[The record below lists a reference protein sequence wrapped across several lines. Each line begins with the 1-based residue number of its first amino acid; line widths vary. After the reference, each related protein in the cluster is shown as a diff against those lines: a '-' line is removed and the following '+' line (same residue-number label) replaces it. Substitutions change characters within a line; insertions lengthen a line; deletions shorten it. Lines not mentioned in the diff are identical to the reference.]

1 MAQPYF
7 SMQLCQI
14 ATIVPL
20 WARMGMHVQVRV
32 GLSVGMAAQ
41 VCRDQYHEQSRSRS
55 ETETK
60 RHLEHLLAQWAM
72 QARSSTVG
80 IVSPTTGRVW
90 VRSGLVWGKRSV
102 LGARG
107 SVTIA
112 NHSREWLTFAHAPR
126 ALIASCTVA
135 FLSSRRRCTV
145 AIRLTLPRVCLP
157 RIRGCAT
164 RPCRLV
170 HGTFDG
176 ILDVCVHIT
185 TIQWRHESDRCR
197 IKPRRVLGSVVQR
210 PEAAARDAHPAARW
224 RSLQVSLRV
233 EAVMEARAAEHARMR
248 RREGHLSLVLADGD
262 RARTGIAMQK
272 RLDAGSRLGRR
283 CSRC

>member
-1 MAQPYF
+1 MPRAHTVGRQIPAPSRCHLAIGASVSCGGGATVPWARRTEPPHLRRLPWLWAPLWHSAIGWRQRAPLGLQPNCHRCRERCNYYRYRWRFGQYGAHVVHVECPMAQPYF

-126 ALIASCTVA
+126 ALIASCT
-135 FLSSRRRCTV
+135 
-145 AIRLTLPRVCLP
+145 
-157 RIRGCAT
+157 
-164 RPCRLV
+164 
-170 HGTFDG
+170 
-176 ILDVCVHIT
+176 
-185 TIQWRHESDRCR
+185 
-197 IKPRRVLGSVVQR
+197 
-210 PEAAARDAHPAARW
+210 AA
-224 RSLQVSLRV
+224 
-233 EAVMEARAAEHARMR
+233 
-248 RREGHLSLVLADGD
+248 
-262 RARTGIAMQK
+262 
-272 RLDAGSRLGRR
+272 
-283 CSRC
+283 